1 MSTTTDFRASS
12 AARPTADRLADG
24 VVAGYIR
31 RLATTSTRPQTNR
44 PIRHGA
50 RAHESGRAASLPA
63 RRRPARLRVPTAV

>member
-31 RLATTSTRPQTNR
+31 KLATTNTRPQASR

-50 RAHESGRAASLPA
+50 HAHEAGRAASLPA
-63 RRRPARLRVPTAV
+63 RRRPGRLRIPTAA